1 MSKKS
6 IKKITM
12 TVGVGLLTAI
22 MSPSVIN
29 QQVVLD
35 SSVEAASAKIT
46 YTDAQQVTYSL
57 DTVAKTAEV
66 TSFSGSAGADIIIPD
81 VVVSNGQTYAVTSIG
96 TYAFSNTGIHSV
108 IIGNNVVDINTSAFQ
123 TTAAYSDYYKN
134 ALTEVVLGQ
143 SVQNIKTDAFAGN
156 ALTSIIFP
164 NSVIKIATRAF
175 ANNNLTELSF
185 GPNVTEIMP
194 KAFQSNQISS
204 ITFDADS
211 LTTVD
216 STAFSGSPVCFLTLG
231 NGVSLADDAF
241 NKVSPLFGQ
250 LTDLPTSGIRTIIV
264 DSNGILEK
272 SWTNTESSN
281 STNNNSNNLGTDA
294 AISDEVTDQLDLS
307 DASD

>member
-1 MSKKS
+1 M
-6 IKKITM
+6 
-12 TVGVGLLTAI
+12 
-22 MSPSVIN
+22 
-29 QQVVLD
+29 
-35 SSVEAASAKIT
+35 
-46 YTDAQQVTYSL
+46 
-57 DTVAKTAEV
+57 
-66 TSFSGSAGADIIIPD
+66 
-81 VVVSNGQTYAVTSIG
+81 
-96 TYAFSNTGIHSV
+96 
-108 IIGNNVVDINTSAFQ
+108 DINTSAFQ

-216 STAFSGSPVCFLTLG
+216 STAFSGSPVCFFDLG
-231 NGVSLADDAF
+231 KWSEF
-241 NKVSPLFGQ
+241 S
-250 LTDLPTSGIRTIIV
+250 
-264 DSNGILEK
+264 
-272 SWTNTESSN
+272 
-281 STNNNSNNLGTDA
+281 
-294 AISDEVTDQLDLS
+294 
-307 DASD
+307 